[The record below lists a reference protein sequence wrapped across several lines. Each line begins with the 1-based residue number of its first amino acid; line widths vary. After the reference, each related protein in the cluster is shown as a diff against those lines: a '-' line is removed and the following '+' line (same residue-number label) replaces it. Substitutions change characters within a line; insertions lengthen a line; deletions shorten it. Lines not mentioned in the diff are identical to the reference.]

1 MENDQFGFEQN
12 YKGGN
17 DYEYESD
24 QESDDQE
31 VIPQED
37 IKPFRI
43 GITHGDV
50 NSISY
55 EVILKSL
62 QDDRVFEYFTPV
74 LYGSSKVASYHRKAL
89 NMGETAFHV
98 IRSAGQAEDK
108 KLNLVNVITQE
119 VKVDLGQ
126 STDVAG
132 KAAYLALEAATLD
145 LAEGRIDAMVTG
157 PINKQNIQSKDFNFP
172 GHTEYLAGKF
182 QSRDYL
188 MLMVSQS
195 MRIGMITGHVPLRDV
210 PSLIS
215 EELLL
220 QKIRIMNNTLVRD
233 FGIRKPRIAVLGL
246 NPHAGDK
253 GVLGVEEETIII
265 PAIQKACEQGML
277 AFGPYPADGFFG
289 SSTFSNF
296 DGILAMYHDQG
307 LIPFKSM
314 AFQAGVNF
322 TAGLPVVRTSPAHG
336 TAYELAG
343 KNQASPESFREAIYL
358 AMDVVRNRRLFDEIN
373 QNPLKISALEE
384 DSDKDKD
391 ELKSLEDDSDQ
402 IIL

>member
-1 MENDQFGFEQN
+1 MENEYNEQDERDATPRE
-12 YKGGN
+12 K
-17 DYEYESD
+17 
-24 QESDDQE
+24 
-31 VIPQED
+31 
-37 IKPFRI
+37 IKPPRI

-62 QDDRVFEYFTPV
+62 HDSRIFEYFTPV

-89 NMGETAFHV
+89 NMAEIAFNV
-98 IRSAGQAEDK
+98 IRSADQAEDE

-132 KAAYLALEAATLD
+132 KAAWMALEAATVD
-145 LAEGRIDAMVTG
+145 LGAGRIDALVTG

-182 QSRDYL
+182 ETRDYL
-188 MLMVSQS
+188 MLMVNDT
-195 MRIGMITGHVPLRDV
+195 MRIGVITGHIALREVPAK
-210 PSLIS
+210 IT
-215 EELLL
+215 EELIL
-220 QKIRIMNNTLVRD
+220 QKIRIMNNSLVRD
-233 FGIRKPRIAVLGL
+233 FGIRKPKIAVLGL

-253 GVLGVEEETIII
+253 GVLGIEEETVII
-265 PAIQKACEQGML
+265 PAIQKAFELGMM

-289 SSTFSNF
+289 SSSFSQF
-296 DGILAMYHDQG
+296 DGVLAMYHDQG

-314 AFQAGVNF
+314 AFQSGVNF

-343 KNQASPESFREAIYL
+343 KNMASFESFHKAIYL
-358 AMDVVRNRRLFDEIN
+358 AIDLVRNRRLYDEIN
-373 QNPLKISALEE
+373 KNPLKISALEE
-384 DSDKDKD
+384 DSDSDKN
-391 ELKSLEDDSDQ
+391 ELKSLSDNTDEY
-402 IIL
+402 IL

>member
-1 MENDQFGFEQN
+1 MEN
-12 YKGGN
+12 
-17 DYEYESD
+17 EYNERD
-24 QESDDQE
+24 ERDTTPRE
-31 VIPQED
+31 K
-37 IKPFRI
+37 IKPLRI

-62 QDDRVFEYFTPV
+62 QDSRIFEYFTPV

-89 NMGETAFHV
+89 NMAEIAFNV
-98 IRSAGQAEDK
+98 IRSADQAEDE

-132 KAAYLALEAATLD
+132 KAAWMALEAATVD
-145 LAEGRIDAMVTG
+145 LGAGRIDALVTG

-182 QSRDYL
+182 ESRDYL
-188 MLMVSQS
+188 MLMVNDT
-195 MRIGMITGHVPLRDV
+195 MRIGVITGHIALREV
-210 PSLIS
+210 PSRIT
-215 EELLL
+215 EELIL
-220 QKIRIMNNTLVRD
+220 QKIRIMNNSLVRD
-233 FGIRKPRIAVLGL
+233 FGIRKPKIAVLGL

-253 GVLGVEEETIII
+253 GVLGIEEETVII
-265 PAIQKACEQGML
+265 PAIQKAFEMGMM

-289 SSTFSNF
+289 SSNFSEF
-296 DGILAMYHDQG
+296 DGVLAMYHDQG

-314 AFQAGVNF
+314 AFQSGVNF
-322 TAGLPVVRTSPAHG
+322 TAGLPVVRSSPAHG

-343 KNQASPESFREAIYL
+343 KNMASPDSFREAIYL
-358 AMDVVRNRRLFDEIN
+358 AVDVVRNRRLYDEIN
-373 QNPLKISALEE
+373 SNPLKISALEE
-384 DSDKDKD
+384 DSDSDKN
-391 ELKSLEDDSDQ
+391 ELKSLSDNTDES
-402 IIL
+402 IL

>member
-1 MENDQFGFEQN
+1 MENEYNEQDERDATPRE
-12 YKGGN
+12 K
-17 DYEYESD
+17 
-24 QESDDQE
+24 
-31 VIPQED
+31 
-37 IKPFRI
+37 IKPPRI

-62 QDDRVFEYFTPV
+62 QDSRIFEYFTPV

-89 NMGETAFHV
+89 DMAEIAFNV
-98 IRSAGQAEDK
+98 IRSADQAEDE

-132 KAAYLALEAATLD
+132 KSAWMALEAATVD
-145 LAEGRIDAMVTG
+145 LGAGRIDALVTG

-182 QSRDYL
+182 ESRDYL
-188 MLMVSQS
+188 MLMVNDT
-195 MRIGMITGHVPLRDV
+195 MRIGVITGHIALREVPAK
-210 PSLIS
+210 IT
-215 EELLL
+215 EELIL
-220 QKIRIMNNTLVRD
+220 QKIRIMNNSLVRD
-233 FGIRKPRIAVLGL
+233 FGIRKPKIAVLGL

-253 GVLGVEEETIII
+253 GVLGIEEETVII
-265 PAIQKACEQGML
+265 PAIQKAFEMGMM

-289 SSTFSNF
+289 SSSFSQF
-296 DGILAMYHDQG
+296 DGVLAMYHDQG

-314 AFQAGVNF
+314 AFQSGVNF

-343 KNQASPESFREAIYL
+343 KNIASADSFREAIYL
-358 AMDVVRNRRLFDEIN
+358 AMDVVRNRRLYDEVTS
-373 QNPLKISALEE
+373 NPLKISALEE
-384 DSDKDKD
+384 DSDSDKN
-391 ELKSLEDDSDQ
+391 ELKSLTDNTDES
-402 IIL
+402 IL

>member
-1 MENDQFGFEQN
+1 MENEYNEQ
-12 YKGGN
+12 
-17 DYEYESD
+17 DERD
-24 QESDDQE
+24 TT
-31 VIPQED
+31 PQEK
-37 IKPFRI
+37 IKPLRI

-62 QDDRVFEYFTPV
+62 QDSRIFEYFTPV

-89 NMGETAFHV
+89 DMAEIAFNV
-98 IRSAGQAEDK
+98 IRSADQAEDQTI
-108 KLNLVNVITQE
+108 NLVNVITQE

-132 KAAYLALEAATLD
+132 KAAWMALEAATVD
-145 LAEGRIDAMVTG
+145 LGAGLIDALVTG

-182 QSRDYL
+182 ESRDYL
-188 MLMVSQS
+188 MLMVNDT
-195 MRIGMITGHVPLRDV
+195 MRIGVITGHIALREVPAK
-210 PSLIS
+210 IT
-215 EELLL
+215 EELIL
-220 QKIRIMNNTLVRD
+220 QKIRIMNNSLVRD
-233 FGIRKPRIAVLGL
+233 FGIRKPKIAVLGL

-253 GVLGVEEETIII
+253 GVLGIEEETVII
-265 PAIQKACEQGML
+265 PAIQKAFEMGMM

-289 SSTFSNF
+289 SSSFSQF
-296 DGILAMYHDQG
+296 DGVLAMYHDQG

-314 AFQAGVNF
+314 AFQSGVNF

-343 KNQASPESFREAIYL
+343 KNIASADSFREAIYL
-358 AMDVVRNRRLFDEIN
+358 AMDVVRNRRLYDEVTS
-373 QNPLKISALEE
+373 NPLKISALEE
-384 DSDKDKD
+384 DSDSDKN
-391 ELKSLEDDSDQ
+391 ELKSLTDNTDES
-402 IIL
+402 IL

>member
-1 MENDQFGFEQN
+1 MENEYNEQ
-12 YKGGN
+12 
-17 DYEYESD
+17 DERD
-24 QESDDQE
+24 TT
-31 VIPQED
+31 PQEK
-37 IKPFRI
+37 IKPLRI

-62 QDDRVFEYFTPV
+62 QDSRIFEYFTPV

-89 NMGETAFHV
+89 DMAEIAFNV
-98 IRSAGQAEDK
+98 IRSADQAEDE

-132 KAAYLALEAATLD
+132 KSAWMALEAATVD
-145 LAEGRIDAMVTG
+145 LGAGRIDALVTG

-182 QSRDYL
+182 ETRDYL
-188 MLMVSQS
+188 MLMVNDT
-195 MRIGMITGHVPLRDV
+195 MRIGVITGHIALREVPAK
-210 PSLIS
+210 IT
-215 EELLL
+215 EELIL
-220 QKIRIMNNTLVRD
+220 QKIRIMNNSLVRD
-233 FGIRKPRIAVLGL
+233 FGIRKPKIAVLGL

-253 GVLGVEEETIII
+253 GVLGIEEETVII
-265 PAIQKACEQGML
+265 PAIQKAFEMGMM

-289 SSTFSNF
+289 SSSFSQF
-296 DGILAMYHDQG
+296 DGVLAMYHDQG

-314 AFQAGVNF
+314 AFQSGVNY

-343 KNQASPESFREAIYL
+343 KNIASADSFREAIYL
-358 AMDVVRNRRLFDEIN
+358 AMDVVRNRRLYDEVTS
-373 QNPLKISALEE
+373 NPLKISALEE
-384 DSDKDKD
+384 DSDSDKN
-391 ELKSLEDDSDQ
+391 ELKSLTDNTDES
-402 IIL
+402 IL